1 MESITKGQK
10 ALIINS
16 YRYCNHPEDIKR
28 TMTVGDLIGLLE
40 WYDPETP
47 IIVRGYDEYQF
58 NPVDEDTIQEEV
70 I

>member
-1 MESITKGQK
+1 MESIKEGQK

-16 YRYCNHPEDIKR
+16 YRYCNHAKDIKR

>member
-1 MESITKGQK
+1 
-10 ALIINS
+10 
-16 YRYCNHPEDIKR
+16 
-28 TMTVGDLIGLLE
+28 MTVGDLIGLLE

-47 IIVRGYDEYQF
+47 IIVRGYDEHQF